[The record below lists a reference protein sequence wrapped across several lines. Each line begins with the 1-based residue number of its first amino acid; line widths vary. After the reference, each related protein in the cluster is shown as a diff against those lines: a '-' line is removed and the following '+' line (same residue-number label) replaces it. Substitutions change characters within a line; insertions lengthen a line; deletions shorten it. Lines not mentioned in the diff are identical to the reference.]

1 MFSKSPFGDFVH
13 SLSSLFK
20 QRLAPGECP
29 ATISNSSTEEG
40 SFQEQRNL
48 A

>member
-20 QRLAPGECP
+20 QRLAPGEGP
-29 ATISNSSTEEG
+29 AQDAQFKHRFWNI
-40 SFQEQRNL
+40 
-48 A
+48 